1 MPASPAKF
9 SLRRLLVHLF
19 LITFTGLTLLPVL
32 LVLRKAVTPGQEFE
46 LTLNPIPSSI
56 TMEHFINVVG
66 HTGTGGI
73 WLFGRQLLNSLI
85 VSGCTTILGVF
96 MACTAAYAFSRF
108 RFPGRRIGLMSFL
121 VVQMFPA
128 TLLMIPMYVLLG
140 SLGLLNTM
148 AGLVLVYS
156 TTAIPFCV
164 FMLKGY
170 FDTIPRELE
179 EAALIDGASRIKIFY
194 AIILPLARPAIAVT
208 ALFSFMTAWNEYILA
223 ATFLNKETA
232 YTLPVL
238 LKAYVGEHGSTEWGS
253 FAAGAILV
261 SIPVV
266 ALFYA
271 LQKNLVA
278 GLTAGGVKG

>member
-1 MPASPAKF
+1 MSTPAKF
-9 SLRRLLVHLF
+9 SPRRLVVHLI
-19 LITFTGLTLLPVL
+19 LITVTGLTLLPVL
-32 LVLRKAVTPGQEFE
+32 LVLRKALTPGQEFE
-46 LTLNPIPSSI
+46 LTLNPIPDAV
-56 TMEHFINVVG
+56 TLEHFINVVSQ
-66 HTGTGGI
+66 TGTGGT
-73 WLFGRQLLNSLI
+73 WLFGRQLLNSII
-85 VSGCTTILGVF
+85 VSGFTTIVGVF
-96 MACTAAYAFSRF
+96 MACTAAYALSRF
-108 RFPGRRIGLMSFL
+108 RFPGRRTGLMSFL

-140 SLGLLNTM
+140 SLGLLNSM

-232 YTLPVL
+232 YTLPLL
-238 LKAYVGEHGSTEWGS
+238 LKSYVGEHGSTEWGS

-261 SIPVV
+261 SLPVV
-266 ALFYA
+266 LLFYA